1 LEDEIENFESK
12 LLIDSTDGAYSL
24 TEQQITEFLKAKSNL
39 DPSIHMNQ
47 LIKVIENPNVLNS
60 RSSKLYLEKI
70 KFNRIEAETSR
81 REQEKRR
88 RKLLLLQQQTQQEME
103 TEHLNEIIEQKLL
116 RQSKQE
122 RRIAEQY

>member
-1 LEDEIENFESK
+1 MEDEIENFESK

-24 TEQQITEFLKAKSNL
+24 TEQQIIEFLKTKSNL

-122 RRIAEQY
+122 RRIAEQ